1 MLIFMAFY
9 GFLIIVTIIISLLI
23 FNNIHTATYTQY
35 NLTEQLNIYRNI
47 LQMETFQNSIRDYL
61 KLYNS
66 DYTLSSKNWI
76 YSEARIDGFN
86 IRKQGNTFIV
96 SSETIP
102 HIYWVR

>member
-9 GFLIIVTIIISLLI
+9 GFLIIVTIIIALLI

-66 DYTLSSKNWI
+66 SYTLNNKDWI
-76 YSEARIDGFN
+76 YSEAKIDSFN
-86 IRKQGNTFIV
+86 IIKQKDTFIV

-102 HIYWVR
+102 HIYWIR